1 MLSTSPL
8 RHNERHP
15 RILLNAL
22 RHPNVIENKLVTVVF
37 ALLNT
42 DYDTLNEKSI
52 KLVYKPSPQ
61 YLCFH
66 VASLPTHWNFR
77 LPQV

>member
-1 MLSTSPL
+1 MGGTGHVP
-8 RHNERHP
+8 RH
-15 RILLNAL
+15 
-22 RHPNVIENKLVTVVF
+22 VVVF

-52 KLVYKPSPQ
+52 KLVYKLLPQ

-66 VASLPTHWNFR
+66 MASLSTHWNFC
-77 LPQV
+77 LTQV